1 MRAMRKSL
9 ALLALVVGAA
19 HAAEFPSKPVR
30 FVTGANAGSTGDV
43 LGRVLG
49 DSLST
54 LWKQP
59 VIVDNRPG
67 GGGVIASQATLAAP
81 PDGHT
86 VCICAG
92 SYVTITPATTASM
105 PYDVDKDF
113 TPIAFVAEIPLVI
126 GARPDLPYK
135 SLAELIAYAKANPD
149 RINYAANTPG
159 TFPHLATEYFAQ
171 RAGIQ
176 MHFIPYKGS
185 SPALADLIGGRL
197 DLVVEGVAALGGA
210 IKGGQL
216 RPLGVSSTRRDPT
229 LPDVPAIAE
238 TIPGF
243 SAIGFYVVL
252 AHAKTPEPLAAK
264 LSDDFRQV
272 LAKPEVAA
280 KLAETGN
287 YVRPM
292 TRAEV
297 AAFIKRERETWGAVI
312 QKLGFAP
319 R

>member
-1 MRAMRKSL
+1 MLRIL
-9 ALLALVVGAA
+9 ALAFLLAGAA
-19 HAAEFPSKPVR
+19 QAADFPSKPVH
-30 FVTGANAGSTGDV
+30 FITGANAGSTGDV

-49 DSLST
+49 DQLAA

-59 VIVDNRPG
+59 VIIDNRPG
-67 GGGVIASQATLAAP
+67 GGGLIASQATLAAP

-92 SYVTITPATTASM
+92 SYVTITPATTANM
-105 PYDVDKDF
+105 PYDVDQDF

-135 SLAELIAYAKANPD
+135 TIPELIAYAKANPD
-149 RINYAANTPG
+149 KVNYAANTPG
-159 TFPHLATEYFAQ
+159 TFPNLATEYFAQ
-171 RAGIQ
+171 QAGIK
-176 MHFIPYKGS
+176 MRFIPYKGS
-185 SPALADLIGGRL
+185 APALADLMGGRL

-252 AHAKTPEPLAAK
+252 AHAKTPGPLAQK
-264 LSDDFRQV
+264 LSDDFRTV
-272 LAKPEVAA
+272 LAKPDVAA

-292 TRAEV
+292 TRPQV
-297 AAFIKRERETWGAVI
+297 AAFIKHEREVWGAVI
-312 QKLGFAP
+312 RKMGFSP
-319 R
+319 K

>member
-1 MRAMRKSL
+1 MKR
-9 ALLALVVGAA
+9 LLALFAVVVTAA
-19 HAAEFPSKPVR
+19 HAADFPSKPVR

-43 LGRVLG
+43 LGRVLADG
-49 DSLST
+49 LAT

-59 VIVDNRPG
+59 TIVDNRPG

-81 PDGHT
+81 ADGHT

-92 SYVTITPATTASM
+92 SYVTITPATTANM

-113 TPIAFVAEIPLVI
+113 TPIAFIAEIPLVI

-135 SLAELIAYAKANPD
+135 TLPELIAYAKANPD
-149 RINYAANTPG
+149 KVNYAANTPG
-159 TFPHLATEYFAQ
+159 TFPNLATEYFSQ

-185 SPALADLIGGRL
+185 APALADIMGGRL

-216 RPLGVSSTRRDPT
+216 RPLAVTSTRRDPT
-229 LPDVPAIAE
+229 LPEVPAIAE

-243 SAIGFYVVL
+243 SAVGFYVVL

-264 LSDDFRQV
+264 LSEDFRQV
-272 LAKPEVAA
+272 LAKPDVAA
-280 KLAETGN
+280 KLADTGN

-292 TRAEV
+292 TRQEV
-297 AAFIKRERETWGAVI
+297 SAFIKREREIWGGLV
-312 QKLGFAP
+312 QKLGFVP

>member
-1 MRAMRKSL
+1 MRIFPVLLSL
-9 ALLALVVGAA
+9 FLGSAA
-19 HAAEFPSKPVR
+19 AADFPSKPVR
-30 FVTGANAGSTGDV
+30 FITGANPGSTGDV

-49 DSLST
+49 DNLST

-81 PDGHT
+81 ADGHT

-92 SYVTITPATTASM
+92 SYVTITPATTANM

-135 SLAELIAYAKANPD
+135 TLAQLIAYAKANPD
-149 RINYAANTPG
+149 KINYAANTPG
-159 TFPHLATEYFAQ
+159 TFPHLATEYFSQ

-185 SPALADLIGGRL
+185 APALTDLFGGRL

-210 IKGGQL
+210 IKAGQL
-216 RPLGVSSTRRDPT
+216 RALGVTSTRRDPT
-229 LPDVPAIAE
+229 LPDVPALAE

-252 AHAKTPEPLAAK
+252 AHAKTPEPLSAK

>member
-1 MRAMRKSL
+1 
-9 ALLALVVGAA
+9 
-19 HAAEFPSKPVR
+19 
-30 FVTGANAGSTGDV
+30 
-43 LGRVLG
+43 
-49 DSLST
+49 
-54 LWKQP
+54 
-59 VIVDNRPG
+59 
-67 GGGVIASQATLAAP
+67 
-81 PDGHT
+81 
-86 VCICAG
+86 
-92 SYVTITPATTASM
+92 VTITPATTANM

-135 SLAELIAYAKANPD
+135 SLPELIAYAKANPD
-149 RINYAANTPG
+149 KVNYAANTPG
-159 TFPHLATEYFAQ
+159 TFPHLATEYFSQ

-185 SPALADLIGGRL
+185 APALTDLLGGRL

-216 RPLGVSSTRRDPT
+216 RPLGVTSTRRDPT
-229 LPDVPAIAE
+229 LPDVPALAE

-264 LSDDFRQV
+264 LSEDFRQV
-272 LAKPEVAA
+272 LAKPDVAA

-287 YVRPM
+287 YVKPM

-297 AAFIKRERETWGAVI
+297 TAFIKRERETWGAVI
-312 QKLGFAP
+312 QKLGFTP

>member
-1 MRAMRKSL
+1 MRIFPV
-9 ALLALVVGAA
+9 LLFVFLGSAA
-19 HAAEFPSKPVR
+19 AADFPAKPVR
-30 FVTGANAGSTGDV
+30 FITGANPGSTGDV

-49 DSLST
+49 DNLST

-67 GGGVIASQATLAAP
+67 GGGVIASQATLAAS

-92 SYVTITPATTASM
+92 SYVTITPATTANM

-135 SLAELIAYAKANPD
+135 SLPELIAYAKANPD

-159 TFPHLATEYFAQ
+159 TFPHLATEYFSQ

-185 SPALADLIGGRL
+185 APALADLMGGRL

-216 RPLGVSSTRRDPT
+216 RALGVTSTRRDPT
-229 LPDVPAIAE
+229 LPDVPALGE

-272 LAKPEVAA
+272 LAKPDVAA

-292 TRAEV
+292 TRQEV

>member
-1 MRAMRKSL
+1 M
-9 ALLALVVGAA
+9 
-19 HAAEFPSKPVR
+19 
-30 FVTGANAGSTGDV
+30 
-43 LGRVLG
+43 
-49 DSLST
+49 
-54 LWKQP
+54 
-59 VIVDNRPG
+59 IVDNRPG

-92 SYVTITPATTASM
+92 SYVTITPATTANM

-159 TFPHLATEYFAQ
+159 TFPHLATEYFSQ

-238 TIPGF
+238 TIPGSPP
-243 SAIGFYVVL
+243 SASTWCWR
-252 AHAKTPEPLAAK
+252 TPRRR
-264 LSDDFRQV
+264 SHW
-272 LAKPEVAA
+272 
-280 KLAETGN
+280 
-287 YVRPM
+287 RPSCPM
-292 TRAEV
+292 ISAR
-297 AAFIKRERETWGAVI
+297 RWRS
-312 QKLGFAP
+312 P
-319 R
+319 RSPRSSPRPGTTSGR

>member
-1 MRAMRKSL
+1 MRNLL
-9 ALLALVVGAA
+9 ALLTFVIGAA
-19 HAAEFPSKPVR
+19 HAADFPSKPVR
-30 FVTGANAGSTGDV
+30 FITGANAGSTGDV
-43 LGRVLG
+43 LGRVLA
-49 DSLST
+49 DNLAT

-59 VIVDNRPG
+59 TIVENKPG
-67 GGGVIASQATLAAP
+67 GGGLIASQATLAAP
-81 PDGHT
+81 ADGHT
-86 VCICAG
+86 ICICAG
-92 SYVTITPATTASM
+92 SYVTITPATTANM

-126 GARPDLPYK
+126 GARPELPYK
-135 SLAELIAYAKANPD
+135 TLPELIAYAKANPSKVD
-149 RINYAANTPG
+149 YAANTPG
-159 TFPHLATEYFAQ
+159 TFPNLATEYFSQ
-171 RAGIQ
+171 QAGIK
-176 MHFIPYKGS
+176 MNFVPYKGS
-185 SPALADLIGGRL
+185 APALTDLMGGRL

-216 RPLGVSSTRRDPT
+216 RPLAVTSTQRDPT
-229 LPDVPAIAE
+229 LPNVPTVAE

-252 AHAKTPEPLAAK
+252 AHAKTPEPLAQK

-272 LAKPEVAA
+272 LAKPDVAA

-292 TRAEV
+292 TRPEV
-297 AAFIKRERETWGAVI
+297 AAFIKREREIWGGVI
-312 QKLGFAP
+312 QKLGFSP

>member
-1 MRAMRKSL
+1 MRNAL
-9 ALLALVVGAA
+9 ALLLLVFGAA
-19 HAAEFPSKPVR
+19 HAADFPSKPVR
-30 FVTGANAGSTGDV
+30 FVTGANPGSTGDV

-49 DSLST
+49 DNLST

-92 SYVTITPATTASM
+92 SYVTITPATTANM

-149 RINYAANTPG
+149 KINYAANTPG
-159 TFPHLATEYFAQ
+159 TFPHLATEYFSQ

-185 SPALADLIGGRL
+185 APALTDLIGGRL

-216 RPLGVSSTRRDPT
+216 RPLGVTSTHRDPT

-292 TRAEV
+292 TRKEV

>member
-1 MRAMRKSL
+1 MRAMLRL
-9 ALLALVVGAA
+9 AFIALYAVSIA
-19 HAAEFPSKPVR
+19 HAADFPSKPVR

-43 LGRVLG
+43 LGRVLA
-49 DSLST
+49 DQLAT

-59 VIVDNRPG
+59 TIVDNRPG

-92 SYVTITPATTASM
+92 SYVTITPATTANM
-105 PYDVDKDF
+105 PYDVDQDF

-135 SLAELIAYAKANPD
+135 TIAELVAYAKANPD
-149 RINYAANTPG
+149 KVNYAANTPG
-159 TFPHLATEYFAQ
+159 TFPNLATEYFSQ
-171 RAGIQ
+171 QAGIK
-176 MHFIPYKGS
+176 MRFIPYKGS
-185 SPALADLIGGRL
+185 APALADVMGGRL

-216 RPLGVSSTRRDPT
+216 RPLAVTSTRRDPT

-238 TIPGF
+238 SIAGF
-243 SAIGFYVVL
+243 SAVGFYVVL
-252 AHAKTPEPLAAK
+252 AHAKTPAPLAAK

-272 LAKPEVAA
+272 LARPDVAA

-292 TRAEV
+292 TRPEV
-297 AAFIKRERETWGAVI
+297 TAFIKREREIWGAVI
-312 QKLGFAP
+312 QKLGFTP
-319 R
+319 K

>member
-1 MRAMRKSL
+1 MKR
-9 ALLALVVGAA
+9 LLALFACVVTAA
-19 HAAEFPSKPVR
+19 HAADFPSKPVR

-43 LGRVLG
+43 LGRVLA
-49 DSLST
+49 DSLAT

-59 VIVDNRPG
+59 TIVDNRPG

-81 PDGHT
+81 ADGHT

-92 SYVTITPATTASM
+92 SYVTITPATTANM

-113 TPIAFVAEIPLVI
+113 TPIAFIAEIPLVI

-135 SLAELIAYAKANPD
+135 TLPELIAYARANPD
-149 RINYAANTPG
+149 KVNYAANTPG
-159 TFPHLATEYFAQ
+159 TFPNLATEYFSQ

-185 SPALADLIGGRL
+185 APALADIMGGRL

-216 RPLGVSSTRRDPT
+216 RPLAVTSTRRDPT
-229 LPDVPAIAE
+229 LPEVPAIAE

-243 SAIGFYVVL
+243 SAVGFYVVL

-264 LSDDFRQV
+264 LSEDFRQV
-272 LAKPEVAA
+272 LAKPDVAA
-280 KLAETGN
+280 KLADTGN

-292 TRAEV
+292 TRQEV
-297 AAFIKRERETWGAVI
+297 SAFIKREREIWGGLV
-312 QKLGFAP
+312 QKLGFVP

>member
-1 MRAMRKSL
+1 MTRLTLIALWAVL
-9 ALLALVVGAA
+9 ASAVQAA
-19 HAAEFPSKPVR
+19 DFPSKPVR
-30 FVTGANAGSTGDV
+30 FITGAAAGSTGDV
-43 LGRVLG
+43 LGRVLA

-59 VIVDNRPG
+59 TVVENRPG
-67 GGGVIASQATLAAP
+67 GGGVIASQATLALA
-81 PDGHT
+81 PDGHA

-92 SYVTITPATTASM
+92 SYVTITPATTANM

-135 SLAELIAYAKANPD
+135 SIPELIAYAKANPGKV
-149 RINYAANTPG
+149 NYAANTPG
-159 TFPHLATEYFAQ
+159 TFPNLATEYFSQ
-171 RAGIQ
+171 QAGIK
-176 MHFIPYKGS
+176 MHFIPYKGAA
-185 SPALADLIGGRL
+185 PALADVMGGRL

-210 IKGGQL
+210 IKGNQL
-216 RPLGVSSTRRDPT
+216 RALGVTSTQRDPT
-229 LPDVPAIAE
+229 LPQVPAVAE

-243 SAIGFYVVL
+243 AAIGFYVVL
-252 AHAKTPEPLAAK
+252 AHARTPEPLAAK

-272 LAKPEVAA
+272 LARPDVAA

-292 TRAEV
+292 TRPEV
-297 AAFIKRERETWGAVI
+297 TAFIKREREIWGAVI
-312 QKLGFAP
+312 QRLGFKP

>member
-1 MRAMRKSL
+1 MRAMGNLL
-9 ALLALVVGAA
+9 ALLLFALGAA
-19 HAAEFPSKPVR
+19 HAADFPAKPVR
-30 FVTGANAGSTGDV
+30 FVTGANPGSTGDV

-49 DSLST
+49 DNLST

-126 GARPDLPYK
+126 GARPDLPYR
-135 SLAELIAYAKANPD
+135 SLPELIAYAKANPD
-149 RINYAANTPG
+149 KINYAANTPG
-159 TFPHLATEYFAQ
+159 TFPHLATEYFSQ

-216 RPLGVSSTRRDPT
+216 RPLGVSSTHRDPT

-292 TRAEV
+292 TRQEV

>member
-1 MRAMRKSL
+1 MK
-9 ALLALVVGAA
+9 LLFIVLWAILGSASAA
-19 HAAEFPSKPVR
+19 DFPSKPVR
-30 FVTGANAGSTGDV
+30 FVTGAAAGSTGDV
-43 LGRVLG
+43 LGRVLA
-49 DSLST
+49 DKLAT

-59 VIVDNRPG
+59 TIVDNRPG

-92 SYVTITPATTASM
+92 SYVTITPATTANM

-135 SLAELIAYAKANPD
+135 NISELIAYAKANPD
-149 RINYAANTPG
+149 KVNYGANTPG
-159 TFPHLATEYFAQ
+159 TFPNLATEYFSQ
-171 RAGIQ
+171 QAGIK
-176 MHFIPYKGS
+176 MRFIPYKGS
-185 SPALADLIGGRL
+185 APALTDVMGGRL
-197 DLVVEGVAALGGA
+197 DLVIEGVAALGGA
-210 IKGGQL
+210 IKGGVL
-216 RPLGVSSTRRDPT
+216 RPLAVTSTRRVPT
-229 LPDVPAIAE
+229 LPDVPAVAE
-238 TIPGF
+238 TVPGF

-252 AHAKTPEPLAAK
+252 AHGKTPEPLAAK

-272 LAKPEVAA
+272 LAKPDVAA

-292 TRAEV
+292 TRPEV
-297 AAFIKRERETWGAVI
+297 AAFIKRERAIWGAVI
-312 QKLGFAP
+312 QKLGFTP
-319 R
+319 K

>member
-1 MRAMRKSL
+1 MRKIV
-9 ALLALVVGAA
+9 ALLLFFAA
-19 HAAEFPSKPVR
+19 AVHAADFPSKPVR

-43 LGRVLG
+43 LGRVLA
-49 DSLST
+49 DNLSS

-67 GGGVIASQATLAAP
+67 GGGVIASQATLSAP
-81 PDGHT
+81 ADGHT

-92 SYVTITPATTASM
+92 SYVTITPATTANM

-135 SLAELIAYAKANPD
+135 TLPELIAYAKANPD
-149 RINYAANTPG
+149 KVNYAANTPG
-159 TFPHLATEYFAQ
+159 TFPHLATEYFSQ
-171 RAGIQ
+171 RAGIE
-176 MHFIPYKGS
+176 MRFVPYKGS
-185 SPALADLIGGRL
+185 APALTDLFGGRL

-216 RPLGVSSTRRDPT
+216 RPLAVTSSERDPT
-229 LPDVPAIAE
+229 LRDVPAIAE

-264 LSDDFRQV
+264 LSDDFRKV
-272 LAKPEVAA
+272 LAKPDVAA

-292 TRAEV
+292 TRPEV
-297 AAFIKRERETWGAVI
+297 TAFIKRERETWGAVI
-312 QKLGFAP
+312 RKLGFAP

>member
-1 MRAMRKSL
+1 MRNLL
-9 ALLALVVGAA
+9 ALLTFVIGAA
-19 HAAEFPSKPVR
+19 HAADFPSKPVR
-30 FVTGANAGSTGDV
+30 FITGANAGSTGDV
-43 LGRVLG
+43 LGRVLA
-49 DSLST
+49 DNLAT

-59 VIVDNRPG
+59 TIVENKPG
-67 GGGVIASQATLAAP
+67 GGGLIASQATLAAP
-81 PDGHT
+81 ADGHT
-86 VCICAG
+86 ICICAG
-92 SYVTITPATTASM
+92 SYVTITPATTANM

-126 GARPDLPYK
+126 GARPELPYK
-135 SLAELIAYAKANPD
+135 TLPELIAYAKANPSKVD
-149 RINYAANTPG
+149 YAANTPG
-159 TFPHLATEYFAQ
+159 TFPNLATEYFSQ
-171 RAGIQ
+171 QAGIK
-176 MHFIPYKGS
+176 MNFVPYKGS
-185 SPALADLIGGRL
+185 APALTDLMGGRL

-216 RPLGVSSTRRDPT
+216 RPLAVTSTQRDPT
-229 LPDVPAIAE
+229 LPNVPTVAE

-252 AHAKTPEPLAAK
+252 AHAKTPEPLAQK

-272 LAKPEVAA
+272 LAKPDVAA

-292 TRAEV
+292 TRPEV
-297 AAFIKRERETWGAVI
+297 AAFIKREREIWSGVI
-312 QKLGFAP
+312 QKLGFSP